1 MILKHSR
8 FETIKRAYLII
19 TIAGSLFI
27 YNNINYPQ
35 LCKLSFVHCTLA
47 IGRSRPA
54 QYPVR
59 SVCPRPVSPGN
70 TSFKNLEIIQTS
82 RSNLGV
88 FNIDF

>member
-47 IGRSRPA
+47 IGRSRP
-54 QYPVR
+54 R

>member
-35 LCKLSFVHCTLA
+35 PCKLLFVVYSSNRSLA
-47 IGRSRPA
+47 SA
-54 QYPVR
+54 
-59 SVCPRPVSPGN
+59 
-70 TSFKNLEIIQTS
+70 
-82 RSNLGV
+82 LGV
-88 FNIDF
+88 SASRIARILMIFLEEFRKDSNVKVKLRRLQLL